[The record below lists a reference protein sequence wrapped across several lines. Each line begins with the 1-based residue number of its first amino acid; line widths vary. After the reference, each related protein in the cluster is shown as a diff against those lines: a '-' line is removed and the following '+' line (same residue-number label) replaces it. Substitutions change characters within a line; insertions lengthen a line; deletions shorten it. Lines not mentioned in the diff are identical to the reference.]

1 MFLFANYGGNL
12 QIIWNR
18 VNLWPQNNRNCYSI
32 VSLALNPC
40 LNAIDKL
47 YVHHERSSVITN
59 DHGWGVKLYSL
70 THSLTH
76 ATVSQSAT
84 HVTNTVRAHAARR
97 HFKQTRHNKELS
109 RFKWSYTFTCDF
121 FSRWTASTPE
131 GWAHPKRRPQFK
143 PNAKPQNQPDGK
155 LVRITLMLWKR
166 QKTSE
171 ARFCLNA
178 SEDISLT
185 LTCDTSDVL
194 SHCPPRI
201 AYTQA
206 SSCQPS

>member
-76 ATVSQSAT
+76 SLTQPCRSRQRTSLTLCERMQHVAILSRHATTRNFPVSSDLIPLPVTFFRGGQRRHQRVEPTQSGDHNLSRMRNPKTNRTVSLYESLWCFGN
-84 HVTNTVRAHAARR
+84 VKRLVKR
-97 HFKQTRHNKELS
+97 
-109 RFKWSYTFTCDF
+109 DF
-121 FSRWTASTPE
+121 AST
-131 GWAHPKRRPQFK
+131 
-143 PNAKPQNQPDGK
+143 
-155 LVRITLMLWKR
+155 L
-166 QKTSE
+166 QKTS
-171 ARFCLNA
+171 R
-178 SEDISLT
+178 
-185 LTCDTSDVL
+185 
-194 SHCPPRI
+194 
-201 AYTQA
+201 
-206 SSCQPS
+206 